1 MNEFR
6 RAEKKAFAVGLAI
19 TLSVNVIMNVL
30 HFVGLVWLFIWLN
43 KMKKIKDKGNIIS
56 AVDFLTLKIERSMTD
71 LGQEISKDKR
81 TELFKYQ
88 DRLVDFLMKE
98 TEKVRQSKDLEQI
111 ENALSK
117 LKFLRR
123 EATSEG

>member
-1 MNEFR
+1 
-6 RAEKKAFAVGLAI
+6 
-19 TLSVNVIMNVL
+19 
-30 HFVGLVWLFIWLN
+30 
-43 KMKKIKDKGNIIS
+43 MKKIKDKGNIIS

-117 LKFLRR
+117 LKFLRQ

>member
-1 MNEFR
+1 
-6 RAEKKAFAVGLAI
+6 
-19 TLSVNVIMNVL
+19 
-30 HFVGLVWLFIWLN
+30 
-43 KMKKIKDKGNIIS
+43 MKEEIKDKDNIIS
-56 AVDFLTLKIERSMTD
+56 AVDFLTLKIERSMTE
-71 LGQEISKDKR
+71 LGQEMSKSKR

-98 TEKVRQSKDLEQI
+98 TEKVRQTKDLEQI

>member
-1 MNEFR
+1 M
-6 RAEKKAFAVGLAI
+6 
-19 TLSVNVIMNVL
+19 
-30 HFVGLVWLFIWLN
+30 
-43 KMKKIKDKGNIIS
+43 DKVVS
-56 AVDFLTLKIERSMTD
+56 AVDFLVLKIERSMTE
-71 LGQEISKDKR
+71 LGQEMSRGKR

-98 TEKVRQSKDLEQI
+98 TEKVRQTKDLEQI

>member
-1 MNEFR
+1 MKK
-6 RAEKKAFAVGLAI
+6 EKKD
-19 TLSVNVIMNVL
+19 
-30 HFVGLVWLFIWLN
+30 
-43 KMKKIKDKGNIIS
+43 KDNTIS
-56 AVDFLTLKIERSMTD
+56 AVDFLTLKIERSMTE
-71 LGQEISKDKR
+71 LGQEMSKSKR

-98 TEKVRQSKDLEQI
+98 TEKVRQTKDLEQI

>member
-1 MNEFR
+1 
-6 RAEKKAFAVGLAI
+6 
-19 TLSVNVIMNVL
+19 
-30 HFVGLVWLFIWLN
+30 
-43 KMKKIKDKGNIIS
+43 MKKIKDKGNIIS

-88 DRLVDFLMKE
+88 DRLVDFLMEE
-98 TEKVRQSKDLEQI
+98 TEKVRQTKDLEQI

-117 LKFLRR
+117 LKFLRQ

>member
-1 MNEFR
+1 
-6 RAEKKAFAVGLAI
+6 
-19 TLSVNVIMNVL
+19 
-30 HFVGLVWLFIWLN
+30 
-43 KMKKIKDKGNIIS
+43 MKKIKDKGNIIS
-56 AVDFLTLKIERSMTD
+56 AVDFLTLKIERSMTE
-71 LGQEISKDKR
+71 LGQEMSKSKR

-98 TEKVRQSKDLEQI
+98 TEKVRQTKNLEQI

>member
-1 MNEFR
+1 
-6 RAEKKAFAVGLAI
+6 
-19 TLSVNVIMNVL
+19 
-30 HFVGLVWLFIWLN
+30 
-43 KMKKIKDKGNIIS
+43 MKKEIKDKDNIIS
-56 AVDFLTLKIERSMTD
+56 SVDFLVLKIERSMTE
-71 LGQEISKDKR
+71 LGQEMSKGKR

-88 DRLVDFLMKE
+88 DRLVDFLMEE
-98 TEKVRQSKDLEQI
+98 TEKVRQTKDLEQI

>member
-1 MNEFR
+1 
-6 RAEKKAFAVGLAI
+6 
-19 TLSVNVIMNVL
+19 
-30 HFVGLVWLFIWLN
+30 
-43 KMKKIKDKGNIIS
+43 MKEEIKDKGNIIS
-56 AVDFLTLKIERSMTD
+56 AVDFLTLKIERSMTE
-71 LGQEISKDKR
+71 LGQEMSKSKR

-98 TEKVRQSKDLEQI
+98 TEKVRHTKDLEQI

>member
-1 MNEFR
+1 
-6 RAEKKAFAVGLAI
+6 
-19 TLSVNVIMNVL
+19 
-30 HFVGLVWLFIWLN
+30 
-43 KMKKIKDKGNIIS
+43 MKEEIKDKDNIIS
-56 AVDFLTLKIERSMTD
+56 AVDFLVLKIERSMSEIK
-71 LGQEISKDKR
+71 LGVSKSKR

-88 DRLVDFLMKE
+88 DRFVDFLMKE
-98 TEKVRQSKDLEQI
+98 TEKVRQTKDLEQI

>member
-1 MNEFR
+1 
-6 RAEKKAFAVGLAI
+6 
-19 TLSVNVIMNVL
+19 
-30 HFVGLVWLFIWLN
+30 
-43 KMKKIKDKGNIIS
+43 MKEEIKDKDSITS
-56 AVDFLTLKIERSMTD
+56 AVDFLTLKIERSMTE
-71 LGQEISKDKR
+71 LGQEMSKSKR

-98 TEKVRQSKDLEQI
+98 TEKVRQTRDLEQI
-111 ENALSK
+111 KNALSK

>member
-1 MNEFR
+1 
-6 RAEKKAFAVGLAI
+6 
-19 TLSVNVIMNVL
+19 
-30 HFVGLVWLFIWLN
+30 
-43 KMKKIKDKGNIIS
+43 MKEEIKDKDNTIS
-56 AVDFLTLKIERSMTD
+56 AVDFLTLKIERSMTE
-71 LGQEISKDKR
+71 LGQEMSKSKR

-98 TEKVRQSKDLEQI
+98 TEKVRQTKDLEQI

>member
-1 MNEFR
+1 MSE
-6 RAEKKAFAVGLAI
+6 
-19 TLSVNVIMNVL
+19 
-30 HFVGLVWLFIWLN
+30 
-43 KMKKIKDKGNIIS
+43 IK
-56 AVDFLTLKIERSMTD
+56 
-71 LGQEISKDKR
+71 LGVSKSKR

>member
-1 MNEFR
+1 
-6 RAEKKAFAVGLAI
+6 
-19 TLSVNVIMNVL
+19 
-30 HFVGLVWLFIWLN
+30 
-43 KMKKIKDKGNIIS
+43 MKEEIKDKGNTIS
-56 AVDFLTLKIERSMTD
+56 AVDFLTLKIERSMTE
-71 LGQEISKDKR
+71 LGQEMSKGKR

-98 TEKVRQSKDLEQI
+98 TEKVRQTKDLEQI